1 MGKKEK
7 AREARQALEAIE
19 QFYEFCCMGDLK
31 GVRAAL
37 QGGLDVNTE
46 SEAGCRGLM
55 AAVKYGSNAVVS
67 LLLKQ
72 EGIEVD
78 IVGAYADD
86 EYQGASLLMVAVE
99 RNHVDCVKLLL
110 SDKRADP
117 NIKDPPYPDPDDEEY
132 WDFPFPLNHGFS
144 FSPLLF
150 AVRHN
155 QVDCVKLL
163 LADPRVD
170 LECRDGYKRSEKE
183 VAR

>member
-1 MGKKEK
+1 MGKKAK
-7 AREARQALEAIE
+7 ARKARQALEAIE
-19 QFYEFCCMGDLK
+19 QFYWFCCNGDLK

-37 QGGLDVNTE
+37 KAGLDVNCE
-46 SEAGCRGLM
+46 FHEMRGLM
-55 AAVKYGSNAVVS
+55 RAVIYGHNAVVR

-78 IVGAYADD
+78 IIGAYLDD
-86 EYQGASLLMVAVE
+86 QYWGYSLLMVAVE
-99 RNHVDCVKLLL
+99 RNNADCVKLLL
-110 SDKRADP
+110 DAGADP
-117 NIKDPPYPDPDDEEY
+117 NIKDPPYDEEEY
-132 WDFPFPLNHGFS
+132 EG
-144 FSPLLF
+144 FSPLMW

-170 LECRDGYKRSEKE
+170 LMTRDGYKRSEEK